1 METVALICGMCAS
14 IFLASIMF
22 FLIHIDK
29 ENDSYAHAFMG
40 WVMGISICSFFYF
53 LCSTI
58 CPLMTAMDVYRGK
71 TTLKYEIVD
80 GVKVDSIVVWKKN
93 INE

>member
-1 METVALICGMCAS
+1 METFVLIFGMCAC
-14 IFLASIMF
+14 ILLASIMF
-22 FLIHIDK
+22 FFIHMDK
-29 ENDSYAHAFMG
+29 ENDSYIHAFMG
-40 WVMGISICSFFYF
+40 WIMGFSICIFCYLF
-53 LCSTI
+53 CETI